1 MKKLL
6 TLMIAISMMAVLA
19 GCGSKKGETAGVEF
33 ESSEDLLSQIYDSYN
48 EEDKFP
54 IAGGDSENMNMDEP
68 GEFDIENTEEL
79 EAMLGYPVDKIGDID
94 EAASMLHMMNANT
107 FTCAAYHLTDNADM
121 DELAEALKD
130 SILARQWICGM
141 PDTLIIANAG
151 DDYMVTAFGE
161 AEIMD
166 TFKAN
171 ITKLGIIVI
180 EETSIN

>member
-6 TLMIAISMMAVLA
+6 ALMIAISMMAVLA
-19 GCGSKKGETAGVEF
+19 GCGSKNGDAVSPEF
-33 ESSEDLLSQIYDSYN
+33 ESAEDLLSQVYDSYD
-48 EEDKFP
+48 EAEKFP

-68 GEFDIENTEEL
+68 GEFDIEKTEEL
-79 EAMLGYPVDKIGDID
+79 EAMLGFPVDKIGNID

-121 DELAEALKD
+121 DELAGALKD

-141 PDTLIIANAG
+141 PDTLIIADAG
-151 DDYMVTAFGE
+151 DGYMVTAFGE
-161 AEIMD
+161 AEIME

-171 ITKLGIIVI
+171 ITKLGIIVL
-180 EETSIN
+180 EESSIN